1 VSDLVIVGAG
11 GHGRELFATV
21 EAINQVSPTWNVLG
35 FVDDAPTHPE
45 RVERLGSVVLGGLD
59 WLVGQEVSV
68 AVGIGTSSVRRAV
81 IERLSLS
88 PDRTPQIVHPA
99 ATIGPDVELGPGVVI
114 YDRCTLTTNVR
125 IGTHSH
131 LNVGCSVQHDSSLGD
146 FVQLSPGVFVNGDCI
161 IGSDVFVGTGRIVTR
176 GCKVGDDA
184 SVGAGAVV
192 LDDVQSGST
201 VVGAPAR
208 PR

>member
-1 VSDLVIVGAG
+1 MSDLVIVGAG

-88 PDRTPQIVHPA
+88 PDRTPRSSIRRRPSGRTWSWVRVWSSTTA
-99 ATIGPDVELGPGVVI
+99 A
-114 YDRCTLTTNVR
+114 R
-125 IGTHSH
+125 
-131 LNVGCSVQHDSSLGD
+131 
-146 FVQLSPGVFVNGDCI
+146 
-161 IGSDVFVGTGRIVTR
+161 
-176 GCKVGDDA
+176 
-184 SVGAGAVV
+184 
-192 LDDVQSGST
+192 
-201 VVGAPAR
+201 
-208 PR
+208 